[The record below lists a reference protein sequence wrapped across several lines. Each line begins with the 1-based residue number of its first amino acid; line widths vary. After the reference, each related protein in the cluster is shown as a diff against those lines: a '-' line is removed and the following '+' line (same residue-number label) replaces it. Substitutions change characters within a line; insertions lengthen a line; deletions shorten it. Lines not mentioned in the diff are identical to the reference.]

1 MKLGDFA
8 RYISRKADIEG
19 YAADKSKA
27 NDLLIKPFINFDGQK
42 ERLKALRESTLG
54 LCWIDGKG
62 KSIPYDAGEFAR
74 VQAEIE
80 ALQSKIAHNAKVL
93 DELEA
98 EAQELGIK
106 EDLFS
111 LGRLHGE
118 KRKLNERIDQ
128 IKAQPDKDLAHKWK
142 AIVEIGGD
150 RAMYEALPEVQA
162 ARQKAQEEIEPL
174 EAEIAYLDRQIQSL
188 ESILRK
194 LKL

>member
-1 MKLGDFA
+1 MRLGDFA
-8 RYISRKADIEG
+8 RYVSRKADIEG

>member
-1 MKLGDFA
+1 MRLGDFA
-8 RYISRKADIEG
+8 RHISKKAYIEG

-27 NDLLIKPFINFDGQK
+27 NDPLIKAFINFDGQ
-42 ERLKALRESTLG
+42 EARLKALRESTLG

-62 KSIPYDAGEFAR
+62 KPIPYDAGEFAR
-74 VQAEIE
+74 VQTDIGV
-80 ALQSKIAHNAKVL
+80 LQSKIYHNAEVL

-98 EAQELGIK
+98 KVQELGIS
-106 EDLFS
+106 EDIFS
-111 LGRLHGE
+111 LGRLYGE
-118 KRKLNERIDQ
+118 KRKLNECIDQ

-150 RAMYEALPEVQA
+150 RTMYEALPEVQA
-162 ARQKAQEEIEPL
+162 ARQKAQKEIEPL
-174 EAEIAYLDRQIQSL
+174 EAEIARLDGQIQSL